1 MNPITHLLV
10 GWGVA
15 NIAPLKRR
23 ERTCVTFSGVAPD
36 LDGLGILVDAATRDF
51 ASPTAWWGT
60 YHHILGHNIAFGMVL
75 CAATCALAERR
86 ASAVIL
92 ALVSF
97 HLHLLG
103 DIVGARGPDG
113 EQWPIPYLLPF
124 SDSWQLVWSGQ
135 WELNAWPNFAITA
148 LLLSVAFFLAWRRG
162 YSPLELISW
171 RADRAFVGA
180 LRSRFGSPRPTPGA

>member
-1 MNPITHLLV
+1 
-10 GWGVA
+10 
-15 NIAPLKRR
+15 
-23 ERTCVTFSGVAPD
+23 
-36 LDGLGILVDAATRDF
+36 LGIVVDAATRDL
-51 ASPTAWWGT
+51 ASPTAWRGT
-60 YHHILGHNIAFGMVL
+60 YHHILGHNIAFGML
-75 CAATCALAERR
+75 LGAATCALGERR
-86 ASAVIL
+86 ASAAVL

-124 SDSWQLVWSGQ
+124 SDSWQLIWSGQ
-135 WELNAWPNFAITA
+135 WELNAWPNFAITV

-162 YSPLELISW
+162 YSPLELISS

-180 LRSRFGSPRPTPGA
+180 VRNRFGSPRPRPAAS

>member
-15 NIAPLKRR
+15 SSVPLNPR
-23 ERTCVTFSGVAPD
+23 ERACVTLAGVVPD
-36 LDGLGILVDAATRDF
+36 FDGLGIVVDAATRDL

-60 YHHILGHNIAFGMVL
+60 YHHILGHNMAFGLLL
-75 CAATCALAERR
+75 CAATYALCKRRALA
-86 ASAVIL
+86 AVL

-135 WELNAWPNFAITA
+135 WELNAWPNFAITI

-162 YSPLELISW
+162 YSPLELISSC
-171 RADRAFVGA
+171 ADQAFVGA
-180 LRSRFGSPRPTPGA
+180 LRNRFGSPKEKLAA